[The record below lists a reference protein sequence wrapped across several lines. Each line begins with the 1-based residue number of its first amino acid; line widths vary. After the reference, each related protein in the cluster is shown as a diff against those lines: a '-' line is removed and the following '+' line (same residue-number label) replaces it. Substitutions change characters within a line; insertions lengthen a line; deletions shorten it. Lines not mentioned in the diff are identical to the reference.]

1 MAYEAYCAACTYL
14 SEVDNGGKYWDERK
28 GEYRSACDPKCY
40 NFCEA
45 YSRSNYAR
53 ENMYENSRNHAS
65 SSGCYLTTIVCKLLE
80 YPDNNYYLNT
90 LRKFRDEVM
99 RKKPEYIS
107 LLLIYDYIGPVIAYE
122 LERDM
127 YGQKI
132 ASVMFTHYIVPAVGA
147 IEEEKYQTA
156 IRIYKSMINSLAEHY
171 HIDMNINLDDK
182 YDYDYNTLGHGK
194 VRKQKI

>member
-14 SEVDNGGKYWDERK
+14 SEVDNGGKYWDEKK

-40 NFCEA
+40 DFCEA

-65 SSGCYLTTIVCKLLE
+65 SSGCYLTTITCKLLG

-99 RKKPEYIS
+99 RENSEYIK
-107 LLLIYDYIGPVIAYE
+107 LLLIYDNIGPIISYE
-122 LERDM
+122 LERDVF
-127 YGQKI
+127 GKKI
-132 ASVMFTHYIVPAVGA
+132 ASVLFSRYIIPAVSA
-147 IEEEKYQTA
+147 IEEEKYQMA
-156 IRIYKSMINSLAEHY
+156 IRIYKSMTDSLSEY
-171 HIDMNINLDDK
+171 YNISTNIPLDNN
-182 YDYDYNTLGHGK
+182 YDYDTLGHGRAK
-194 VRKQKI
+194 KYAR